1 MIGAVHPEVVRLAPA
16 PPAPILAPAPADPP
30 PLRHDGWTP
39 DRQVRFLAAIA
50 DGALVRE
57 ACAEVGLTATAA
69 YSFRRRAAGA
79 AFALGW
85 SAANLHARERLADRL
100 LERALDGQ
108 VETITR
114 PDGQVIERHRHD
126 NRLAQAMLAR
136 LDRLAAGDPPA
147 ARAATTTPGHAAA
160 AHPAADPHAAA
171 RTVAAGF
178 EAYLDLIAAD
188 AGPARARLFV
198 ATASE
203 AAGDPAPALALADRR
218 LHAATLPDPTPPDPT
233 PPDPTPTDPLAGDPF
248 QPTSMTTSPATDATA
263 ADPAAP
269 PPAPAHPL
277 PAPPFQPTRTTT
289 SPAAPDPTPAPPPPR
304 DHHVLD
310 PADRAGWTATDWARA
325 EAGGLVRLAPPPGLA
340 PDDADAPD
348 TGPGTG
354 GVPPLHPAV
363 TRHLMRTE
371 MGRAQLLAH
380 ALARFGDPPAAAGPA
395 PAAETEADDEPP
407 AVWRESAD
415 IWRTTFP
422 PPPDFFGEEQA
433 HYGDPDYERTLTAD
447 EQAIAERFEAA
458 HPDRLAH
465 AAARDAWFAG
475 AGAPRSAEAK
485 PLPDQDSPPCKGG
498 AGGG

>member
-147 ARAATTTPGHAAA
+147 ARATTTATPGHAAA

-188 AGPARARLFV
+188 AGPARTRLFV
-198 ATASE
+198 AAASE
-203 AAGDPAPALALADRR
+203 AATGCTPALVLADRW
-218 LHAATLPDPTPPDPT
+218 LHADDPTPAA
-233 PPDPTPTDPLAGDPF
+233 PPAENPF
-248 QPTSMTTSPATDATA
+248 QPTSMTTSPA
-263 ADPAAP
+263 
-269 PPAPAHPL
+269 PAPAPD
-277 PAPPFQPTRTTT
+277 
-289 SPAAPDPTPAPPPPR
+289 APDTSTVAPARLPPR
-304 DHHVLD
+304 DHPVLD

-325 EAGGLVRLAPPPGLA
+325 EAGGLVRLAPPPGCTA
-340 PDDADAPD
+340 AETDDPD
-348 TGPGTG
+348 TAADIG

-363 TRHLMRTE
+363 TRHLMRSE

-380 ALARFGDPPAAAGPA
+380 ALARFGDPPATPRGAP
-395 PAAETEADDEPP
+395 PAAPEDDDDDGPP

-415 IWRTTFP
+415 VWRTTFP
-422 PPPDFFGEEQA
+422 PPPDFFGEEQC
-433 HYGDPDYERTLTAD
+433 HYGDPDYERTLTAE
-447 EQAIAERFEAA
+447 EQVIAERFEAA
-458 HPDRLAH
+458 HPERLAH
-465 AAARDAWFAG
+465 VAERDAWFAG
-475 AGAPRSAEAK
+475 AGAPQAMEAE
-485 PLPDQDSPPCKGG
+485 PPPRNSPPSQGG
-498 AGGG
+498 AGGGCDLSTDAGVENMER